1 MKKIAILLIVLSLAV
16 FVISCATE
24 PAPAP
29 EQPASSPP
37 PPPPPSPP
45 PPPPPP
51 PPQEE
56 PTLETVYEQHAS
68 DLILEGAKSYSVV
81 YADTLSKITRNNYG
95 STNGY
100 FFPIIMLASR
110 ETVKDPD
117 LIEPGMNLTIPD
129 LQRNLND
136 PGARQKIKEFLNEI
150 ADVYNRKGKAETRD
164 RLRALSSSL

>member
-1 MKKIAILLIVLSLAV
+1 MKKSVILLVVLSLAV

-29 EQPASSPP
+29 APVSEQPAPPPPAPAPEQPP
-37 PPPPPSPP
+37 PPPP
-45 PPPPPP
+45 
-51 PPQEE
+51 EE
-56 PTLETVYEQHAS
+56 PAFETVYEQHTD

-81 YADTLSKITRNNYG
+81 NTDTLSKITRANYG
-95 STNGY
+95 SDNGY

-110 ETVKDPD
+110 GTVTDPD
-117 LIEPGMNLTIPD
+117 LIEPGMSLTVPD

-136 PGARQKIKEFLNEI
+136 PGARRKIKEFLNEI